1 MIVATRLSA
10 VWQVAGVAAAA
21 LCCYL
26 VSQSV
31 AAERAGLDKVDHR
44 IAATHDDI
52 AMLQTEIGV
61 RARMGQIESW
71 NRDVLAL
78 QAPRPSQ
85 FVASGVQLASLY
97 GHKGTPALQLD
108 PAIASQQGSPTNV
121 SYQPAPAQSQPGPA
135 TAGPAAPAEGVP
147 SQPMLRSATFIRPAS
162 DRLGGPQA
170 TAPTAAPAVQRAS
183 FEVIKPVADVS
194 QAKPRTVA
202 PVKIARA
209 DPLKSLLPDDIGTL
223 AAREAKGAKDSSKA
237 AR

>member
-31 AAERAGLDKVDHR
+31 AAERAGLDKVDHQ
-44 IAATHDDI
+44 IAAAHDDI
-52 AMLQTEIGV
+52 AKLQTEIGV

-71 NRDVLAL
+71 NRNVLAL

-121 SYQPAPAQSQPGPA
+121 SYQPAPAKPQPS
-135 TAGPAAPAEGVP
+135 PAAARAESTPESAPA
-147 SQPMLRSATFIRPAS
+147 QPMLRSATFVRPAS

-170 TAPTAAPAVQRAS
+170 SAPNTAPTVQKAS
-183 FEVIKPVADVS
+183 FEIIKPAAETAK
-194 QAKPRTVA
+194 AKPKTVA
-202 PVKIARA
+202 LVKVART
-209 DPLKSLLPDDIGTL
+209 DPLKALLPEDIGTL
-223 AAREAKGAKDSSKA
+223 AAREVKGAKDSFKA